1 MCIAPILIDNPD
13 YHSPVRDPLY
23 HATHNTKDTKI
34 AVPCGRCASCVH
46 LKQVYLIQR
55 VQMESM
61 NNDLFYGTLTYNQ
74 ESLPIAE
81 FGDIKFAYPSFE
93 DWQKA
98 IKMIRKDYPNLK
110 FKYMLVSEYGGN
122 KHRPI
127 IISFCRS
134 PGQEIL

>member
-13 YHSPVRDPLY
+13 YNSPITDPTY
-23 HATHNTKDTKI
+23 KATHNTTDSKL
-34 AVPCGRCASCVH
+34 AVPCGRCASCIH

-55 VQMESM
+55 VQMESI
-61 NNDLFYGTLTYNQ
+61 NHDLFFGTLTYNQ
-74 ESLPIAE
+74 ESLPVAQ
-81 FGDIKFAYPSFE
+81 FGDIRFAYPSFE

-98 IKMIRKDYPNLK
+98 IKMIRKNYPNLK
-110 FKYMLVSEYGGN
+110 FKYMLVSEYGGK

-134 PGQEIL
+134 PDLVVL